1 MPEDRG
7 NAPQRPARLDDR
19 QFLAVVEHAPLVS
32 LDIVVRDPSGR
43 VLLGFREN
51 EPARHWW
58 FVPGGRIAKN
68 ESLDDAFQRITR
80 DELGRTFDRAAAAF
94 LGVYEHFY
102 TAQPGGLTG
111 SGTHYVAL
119 GYEVTASERLSP
131 PREQHSR
138 YDWFTVADL
147 LAAKDVHPNTKK
159 FFDGQPPP

>member
-1 MPEDRG
+1 MPEDG
-7 NAPQRPARLDDR
+7 VSGPARPVRLDDR
-19 QFLAVVEHAPLVS
+19 QFLAVVENAPLVS

-51 EPARHWW
+51 EPARHCW

-68 ESLDDAFQRITR
+68 ESLDNAFQRITR
-80 DELGRTFDRAAAAF
+80 DELGTTFDRAAAAF

-102 TAQPGGLTG
+102 PTKAGGLTG

-119 GYEVTASERLSP
+119 GYEVTTSEPLSP

-147 LAAKDVHPNTKK
+147 LAAKDVHPYTKQ
-159 FFDGQPPP
+159 FFEAR